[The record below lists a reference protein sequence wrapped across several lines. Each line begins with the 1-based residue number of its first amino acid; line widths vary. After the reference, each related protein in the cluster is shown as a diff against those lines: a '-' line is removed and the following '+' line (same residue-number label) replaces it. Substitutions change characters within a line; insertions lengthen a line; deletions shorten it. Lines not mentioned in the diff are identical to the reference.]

1 MECSFSSGI
10 ARCYNKNLK
19 ISEVLKMLT
28 LRQNNELSLCETGNF
43 TKLYEHDLE
52 HREK

>member
-1 MECSFSSGI
+1 MECSSSSGI

-28 LRQNNELSLCETGNF
+28 LKQNNELSLCETGNF